1 MILIDPRAIIDPS
14 AQIGSNV
21 SIGPFTVV
29 GAEVEIGS
37 GSVIGPHVVLKGPT
51 KIGKNNRIFQFAS
64 VGEDCQDKKYNG
76 EPTQLIMGDDNVVRE
91 GVTIHRGTVQD
102 KGITR
107 IGSDNLFMA
116 NVHVAH
122 DCVIGDH
129 TTIANNTALA
139 GHVHVGDWA
148 TLGGFT
154 AVHQFCSIGA
164 HAMCGV
170 GSVIVKDIPAYVT
183 ISGNPC
189 KPFGINAEGLR
200 RRGFSTEAIKMLKR
214 AYKVVFRQGIT
225 TNEALSLLTEMKETT
240 PEVSLLI
247 ESIQQSQRGIL
258 R

>member
-1 MILIDPRAIIDPS
+1 LIDPRAVIDPN
-14 AQIGSNV
+14 AQIDTNV
-21 SIGPFTVV
+21 SIGPFSVI
-29 GAEVEIGS
+29 GPDVEIGS
-37 GSVIGPHVVLKGPT
+37 GSVIGPHVVLKGPS
-51 KIGKNNRIFQFAS
+51 KIGQNNRIFQFAS

-76 EPTQLIMGDDNVVRE
+76 EPTQLIMGDNNVVRE

-102 KGITR
+102 TGITR
-107 IGSDNLFMA
+107 IGNDNLFMA

-122 DCVIGDH
+122 DCIVGNH

-139 GHVHVGDWA
+139 GHVTVGDWA

-154 AVHQFCSIGA
+154 GVHQFCAIGA

-183 ISGNPC
+183 ISGNPS

-200 RRGFSTEAIKMLKR
+200 RRGYSAAAIQDIKR
-214 AYKVVFRQGIT
+214 AYKIIYRKGLTVA
-225 TNEALSLLTEMKETT
+225 EALTQLEMMVSQT
-240 PEVSLLI
+240 PEVGLFIDSLT
-247 ESIQQSQRGIL
+247 QSQRGIL

>member
-1 MILIDPRAIIDPS
+1 MIDPRAVIDPN
-14 AQIGSNV
+14 AQIDTNV
-21 SIGPFTVV
+21 SIGPFSVI
-29 GAEVEIGS
+29 GPDVEIGS
-37 GSVIGPHVVLKGPT
+37 GSVIGPHVVLKGPS
-51 KIGKNNRIFQFAS
+51 KIGQNNRIFQFAS

-76 EPTQLIMGDDNVVRE
+76 EPTQLIMGDNNVVRE

-102 KGITR
+102 TGITR
-107 IGSDNLFMA
+107 IGNDNLFMA

-122 DCVIGDH
+122 DCIVGNH

-139 GHVHVGDWA
+139 GHVTVGDWA

-154 AVHQFCSIGA
+154 GVHQFCAIGA

-183 ISGNPC
+183 ISGNPS

-200 RRGFSTEAIKMLKR
+200 RRGYSAAAIQDIKR
-214 AYKVVFRQGIT
+214 AYKIIYRKGLTVA
-225 TNEALSLLTEMKETT
+225 EALTQLEMMVSQT
-240 PEVSLLI
+240 PEVGLFIDSLT
-247 ESIQQSQRGIL
+247 QSQRGIL